1 MTKFVGK
8 FRKNSNYNDDYE
20 YQRYNHTRR
29 NDHAEIKKM
38 LAQAQEDNREIY
50 EDIETMISHD
60 EKD

>member
-1 MTKFVGK
+1 MSKFVGK

-20 YQRYNHTRR
+20 YKSYNHTRR

-38 LAQAQEDNREIY
+38 IAQAEASNREIY
-50 EDIETMISHD
+50 EDIEILISQD

>member
-20 YQRYNHTRR
+20 YQSYKHTKR
-29 NDHAEIKKM
+29 NDHSEMKKM
-38 LAQAQEDNREIY
+38 IAQAEASRREIS
-50 EDIETMISHD
+50 EDIEIMISQD